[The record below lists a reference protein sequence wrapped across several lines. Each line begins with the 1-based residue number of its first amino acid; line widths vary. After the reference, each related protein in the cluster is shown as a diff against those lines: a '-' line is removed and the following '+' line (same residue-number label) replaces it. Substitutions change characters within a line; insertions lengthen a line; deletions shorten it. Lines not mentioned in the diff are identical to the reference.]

1 MIQMH
6 YNDKVIDVTDTE
18 FEREM
23 GTMTQL
29 KSLTFQDND
38 VDIFSYFSEKKDE
51 KQQIVKLTG
60 LPVSEEMQDILQR
73 LENKKYVTV
82 DEINSTQE
90 MKVARSNIDYS
101 RPTIQLDNRLEI
113 QVNVLNQLNN
123 FGSVTIDGNGIVL
136 YNGDVTKGSRLD
148 IVIGLPASGKSSAIV
163 DRLSQEFN
171 SKVIDNDEAKKMI
184 PEYNNGW
191 GSGVVHKESQVI
203 SDRAFKHSLSNK
215 ENIVLPK
222 IGSNADKLLKHYI
235 EPAKEAGYT
244 VNIHFVDL
252 DRNKALGRMLNR
264 FIEDGRF
271 LDPNL
276 IEKYAPL
283 NQENHVQQ
291 SYEQLKENPLISG
304 FSMWNNDVSRGERPI
319 LIEHENLTG
328 NYIDNSRKG
337 DDEYGMESE
346 YERGREGEVV
356 DGGTGRGSGRK
367 ERYSDTVGEETQG
380 RDGEAFG
387 NRPNE
392 NISSNLRDGVD
403 IRGTGQDE
411 RGGVGVTLQLDEKIE
426 QFRPLIPSQNL
437 DNISKIADVLRII
450 KEENLSDLKKDLTRE
465 QVEFYAKGAT
475 REGITAEVREFAD
488 SMKTQI
494 EQLEELQNRREV
506 IKSFNEF
513 VGANYGASEHLQESF
528 ASALSSNDFTTM
540 SSLVHSAID
549 VIGAEDSD
557 YLTEELQETANNLK
571 SQIGR
576 LYKANELTQHET
588 LNNSKEPFVGSFIT
602 KDEVEMYVAVIP
614 DAEHNTVTVSTY
626 EDTRESRKP
635 RDEYQPIKYVETE
648 VKFKSE
654 KALADALGN
663 SDIFEFMQTEEFKSA
678 TNADKISELFAGTF
692 NLFYHLYSP
701 EETQEFL
708 ADVRQDARVAIREL
722 ETKQNTLVVY
732 NLNGERQQEIGF
744 DDLSVIADVIEN
756 LSVQSEGQKYEVLQ
770 NNEVVD
776 RGIISGEFPDII
788 AKVFRT
794 EHGDISLDIP
804 KSNEELAKSMASI
817 LYHKEE
823 DLSDMNF
830 DDIYADI
837 LLQLEDAKGNPDIL
851 KNLIDR
857 LDNVQ
862 DNLSEVDVKV
872 SLAAA
877 VRLEEL
883 HNEKH
888 SVEQGMQNNNPLK
901 TAEESIEGNYNM
913 IDGIINNIPNETE
926 EKDERKSNLRMR
938 VDSYSEKSHEIA
950 ESLKEERTEQVT
962 KKKDAIDI

>member
-1 MIQMH
+1 MEVDNMIQMH

-23 GTMTQL
+23 GTITQL
-29 KSLTFQDND
+29 KSLTFPDNN

-82 DEINSTQE
+82 DEISSTQE

-113 QVNVLNQLNN
+113 QANVLNQLNN

-136 YNGDVTKGSRLD
+136 YNGDVAKGSRLD

-291 SYEQLKENPLISG
+291 SYEQLKENPLING

-411 RGGVGVTLQLDEKIE
+411 RGGVGGTLQLDEKIE

-437 DNISKIADVLRII
+437 DKISKIADVLRMI
-450 KEENLSDLKKDLTRE
+450 KEENLSDLKKDFTRE

-528 ASALSSNDFTTM
+528 VSALSSNDFTTR
-540 SSLVHSAID
+540 SSLVDSAID

-557 YLTEELQETANNLK
+557 YLTEE
-571 SQIGR
+571 
-576 LYKANELTQHET
+576 
-588 LNNSKEPFVGSFIT
+588 
-602 KDEVEMYVAVIP
+602 
-614 DAEHNTVTVSTY
+614 
-626 EDTRESRKP
+626 
-635 RDEYQPIKYVETE
+635 
-648 VKFKSE
+648 
-654 KALADALGN
+654 
-663 SDIFEFMQTEEFKSA
+663 FKSA
-678 TNADKISELFAGTF
+678 PNADKISELFAGTF
-692 NLFYHLYSP
+692 NSFYHLYTP

-708 ADVRQDARVAIREL
+708 ADVRQDASIAIREP
-722 ETKQNTLVVY
+722 EAKQNTLVVFD
-732 NLNGERQQEIGF
+732 LNGERQQEIGF

-776 RGIISGEFPDII
+776 KGIISEEFPDII
-788 AKVFRT
+788 AEVFRT
-794 EHGDISLDIP
+794 EHGDIALNIP
-804 KSNEELAKSMASI
+804 KSNEELAKSMASV

-837 LLQLEDAKGNPDIL
+837 LSQLEDAKGNPDIL
-851 KNLIDR
+851 KNLIGR
-857 LDNVQ
+857 LDNVSVW
-862 DNLSEVDVKV
+862 DNLSEVEAKAF
-872 SLAAA
+872 LAAA

-938 VDSYSEKSHEIA
+938 VDSYSEKSHEIS